1 MLINSIHTAQSSTRG
16 GDAEQPPVGAVPDLS
31 WAMLPASPVGPLR
44 LIGSRTGLHRLE
56 FSARAGQAAFTALPA
71 NCIHRESD
79 FCEALQQLEK
89 FFRGHL
95 RQFTVP
101 LMPMGTAFQQKVWQ
115 QLLQVPWGA
124 TASYGEI
131 ATAIGQPTASRAV
144 GLANSRN
151 PLPILIPCHRI
162 IGRQRSLTGYN
173 GGLERKRILLQLE
186 GFRSG

>member
-1 MLINSIHTAQSSTRG
+1 LAAAPDFIAWNFLHQPVRQS
-16 GDAEQPPVGAVPDLS
+16 
-31 WAMLPASPVGPLR
+31 
-44 LIGSRTGLHRLE
+44 
-56 FSARAGQAAFTALPA
+56 FALPA

-101 LMPMGTAFQQKVWQ
+101 LTPMGTAFQQKVWQ

-131 ATAIGQPTASRAV
+131 ATAIGQPTASRGGRTCKFPQSPADSDSLSQDHRSPAV
-144 GLANSRN
+144 ADGL
-151 PLPILIPCHRI
+151 
-162 IGRQRSLTGYN
+162 QRGP
-173 GGLERKRILLQLE
+173 
-186 GFRSG
+186 